1 MKNPDNITIE
11 ELDRRIAHFENR
23 LNDFIITEEQIEFI
37 KENLK
42 ELKNAKEFKT
52 STNTL

>member
-1 MKNPDNITIE
+1 MKNPDSITIE

-37 KENLK
+37 KERLM
-42 ELKNAKEFKT
+42 ELKNAKEYKT
-52 STNTL
+52 SSYTF